1 MTWNE
6 DDSDAPQDIDLKEG
20 EEPVFEECPICGK
33 VIPESA
39 DRCPYCG
46 QWLLAKTAAGER
58 SSGWFWPVMVA
69 IVIAI
74 ILVVWH
80 GFGF

>member
-6 DDSDAPQDIDLKEG
+6 DDRDAPQDMDLADGDKPVLEPCPHCG
-20 EEPVFEECPICGK
+20 ES
-33 VIPESA
+33 IPESA

-46 QWLLAKTAAGER
+46 QWLLGDTAAGQR

-69 IVIAI
+69 ILIGI
-74 ILVVWH
+74 ILVIWH
-80 GFGF
+80 RFGF